1 MLMIMTVIA
10 IFLWETWTFIVC
22 TFIVMMMMMMMMMKI
37 RSTLITM
44 DYHGCDRDDD
54 DDNAVKLCEFKFGD
68 NVV

>member
-22 TFIVMMMMMMMMMKI
+22 TFIVMMMIMTI